1 MGKKDE
7 REKSNKNVSPKH
19 DNNKK
24 YNLRNNAKKTKKR
37 RNVQSDSDEDS
48 SSDYDPT
55 ADDGEMDNV
64 EFQKF
69 IQKLFPSKSQKE
81 KVRQF
86 EKMKSM
92 LDKQKE
98 EKSGKKKEIV

>member
-24 YNLRNNAKKTKKR
+24 YNLRKRDKKTKKR
-37 RNVQSDSDEDS
+37 RHTQSDSDEDS
-48 SSDYDPT
+48 SSDYDPMF
-55 ADDGEMDNV
+55 DDGEMDNV

-81 KVRQF
+81 KVRQ
-86 EKMKSM
+86 
-92 LDKQKE
+92 
-98 EKSGKKKEIV
+98 